1 MVFPPLTDKEVNM
14 SDLNTTN
21 LIEDAASNKVEF
33 EKHLGEYVLK
43 LIAPSIQKLVEDA
56 VEAKMET
63 HSPEF
68 DINDHSYDIDMM
80 VDERISNL
88 DMHDFDYQIKDIV
101 SDYVEELDLDDK
113 FSQWISNK
121 DFSAT
126 ITIND

>member
-56 VEAKMET
+56 VEAKMDT

-68 DINDHSYDIDMM
+68 DINDHSYDIECI
-80 VDERISNL
+80 VDSK
-88 DMHDFDYQIKDIV
+88 FDTFELSDYDWQIKDII
-101 SDYVEELDLDDK
+101 SDYVGDYDFDDK

-121 DFSAT
+121 DFAAT
-126 ITIND
+126 ITISD

>member
-1 MVFPPLTDKEVNM
+1 M

-43 LIAPSIQKLVEDA
+43 LIAPSIQKLVDDA
-56 VEAKMET
+56 VEAKMNT

-68 DINDHSYDIDMM
+68 DINDHSYDIEMI
-80 VDERISNL
+80 VDERISSI
-88 DMHDFDYQIKDIV
+88 DISDWDYQIKDII
-101 SDYVEELDLDDK
+101 SDYIEDHDFDSK
-113 FSQWISNK
+113 FSQWINQK

>member
-1 MVFPPLTDKEVNM
+1 MGFPPLTDKEVNM

-56 VEAKMET
+56 VDSKMET
-63 HSPEF
+63 ASPEF
-68 DINDHSYDIDMM
+68 DINDHAYDVEMIVEDK
-80 VDERISNL
+80 ISNI
-88 DMHDFDYQIKDIV
+88 DISDWEWQIKDIV
-101 SDYVEELDLDDK
+101 SDYIEEQNFEDK
-113 FSQWISNK
+113 FSQWINNK

>member
-1 MVFPPLTDKEVNM
+1 M

-33 EKHLGEYVLK
+33 EKHLGENVLK
-43 LIAPSIQKLVEDA
+43 LIAPSIQKLVDDA
-56 VEAKMET
+56 VEAKMDT

-80 VDERISNL
+80 IDERLSSFEIS
-88 DMHDFDYQIKDIV
+88 DWDYQIKDII
-101 SDYVEELDLDDK
+101 SDYMEDHDFDGK

>member
-1 MVFPPLTDKEVNM
+1 M

-43 LIAPSIQKLVEDA
+43 LIAPSIQKLVDDA

-80 VDERISNL
+80 VDERISSI
-88 DMHDFDYQIKDIV
+88 DISDWEYQIKDII
-101 SDYVEELDLDDK
+101 SDYIEDHDFDGK
-113 FSQWISNK
+113 FSQWINQK

>member
-56 VEAKMET
+56 VEAKMDT

-80 VDERISNL
+80 IDERLSSFEIS
-88 DMHDFDYQIKDIV
+88 DWDYQIKDII
-101 SDYVEELDLDDK
+101 SDYMEDYDFDGK

>member
-56 VEAKMET
+56 VDSKMET
-63 HSPEF
+63 ASPEF
-68 DINDHSYDIDMM
+68 DINDHAYDVEMIVEDK
-80 VDERISNL
+80 ISNI
-88 DMHDFDYQIKDIV
+88 DISDWEWQIKDIV
-101 SDYVEELDLDDK
+101 SDYIEEQNFEDK
-113 FSQWISNK
+113 FSQWINNK

>member
-56 VEAKMET
+56 VEAKMDT

-68 DINDHSYDIDMM
+68 DINDHSYDVEMIVEDKISNIDMS
-80 VDERISNL
+80 DWEW
-88 DMHDFDYQIKDIV
+88 QIKEIV
-101 SDYVEELDLDDK
+101 SDYIEEQNFEDK
-113 FSQWISNK
+113 FSQWINNK

>member
-1 MVFPPLTDKEVNM
+1 M

-121 DFSAT
+121 DFAAT
-126 ITIND
+126 ITISD

>member
-1 MVFPPLTDKEVNM
+1 M

-43 LIAPSIQKLVEDA
+43 LIAPSIQKLVDDA

-68 DINDHSYDIDMM
+68 DINDHAYDVEMIVEDKISHID
-80 VDERISNL
+80 IS
-88 DMHDFDYQIKDIV
+88 DWEYQIKDII
-101 SDYVEELDLDDK
+101 SDYIEDHDFDGK
-113 FSQWISNK
+113 FSQWINQK

>member
-43 LIAPSIQKLVEDA
+43 LIAPSIQKLVDDA
-56 VEAKMET
+56 VEAKMDT

-68 DINDHSYDIDMM
+68 DINDHSYDIECIVESKMD
-80 VDERISNL
+80 
-88 DMHDFDYQIKDIV
+88 DFDISDHDWKISEIV
-101 SDYVEELDLDDK
+101 SDYVGDYDFDDK

>member
-43 LIAPSIQKLVEDA
+43 LIAPSIQKLVDDA
-56 VEAKMET
+56 VEAKMDT

-80 VDERISNL
+80 IDERISSIEIS
-88 DMHDFDYQIKDIV
+88 DWDYQIKDII
-101 SDYVEELDLDDK
+101 SDYIEDHDFDGK

-121 DFSAT
+121 DFAAT
-126 ITIND
+126 ITISD

>member
-56 VEAKMET
+56 VEAKMDT

-68 DINDHSYDIDMM
+68 DINDHSYDIECIVESKMD
-80 VDERISNL
+80 
-88 DMHDFDYQIKDIV
+88 DFDISDHDWKISEIV
-101 SDYVEELDLDDK
+101 SDYVGDYDFDDK

-121 DFSAT
+121 DFAAT
-126 ITIND
+126 ITISD